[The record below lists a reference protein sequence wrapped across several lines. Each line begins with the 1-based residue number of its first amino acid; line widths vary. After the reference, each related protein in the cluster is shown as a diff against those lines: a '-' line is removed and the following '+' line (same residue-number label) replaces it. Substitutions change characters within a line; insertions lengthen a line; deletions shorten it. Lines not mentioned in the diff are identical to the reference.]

1 LRIIYQNLGGD
12 NKGQK
17 MHDTQELENKTL
29 QILKA
34 GYMPVDNKNLIAFA
48 TIATLWIVSS
58 AATLKIGYDLK
69 ASEMN
74 GNLTTLASYGELEA
88 NIINNYEKRHGIASI
103 HAAEKIPIPY
113 SYIDKSGFLQQI
125 TTTPPRVFLT

>member
-1 LRIIYQNLGGD
+1 
-12 NKGQK
+12 

-74 GNLTTLASYGELEA
+74 GNLTTLASYSELEA
-88 NIINNYEKRHGIASI
+88 DIINNYEKQHGIASI
-103 HAAEKIPIPY
+103 HTAEKIPTPY
-113 SYIDKSGFLQQI
+113 SYIDKSDVLQQI
-125 TTTPPRVFLT
+125 ITPRPCVFDLKK